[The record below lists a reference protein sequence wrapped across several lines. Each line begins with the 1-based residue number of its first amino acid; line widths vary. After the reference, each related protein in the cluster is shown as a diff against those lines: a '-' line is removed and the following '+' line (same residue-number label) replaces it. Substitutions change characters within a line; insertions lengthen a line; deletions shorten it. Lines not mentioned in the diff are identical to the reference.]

1 MKITSCGITDVGQK
15 RQNNEDNYLINDEVN
30 LFIVADGMG
39 GHVGGEYASQIAV
52 TTIEEV
58 LKNVEDFEQED
69 QDTPS
74 PSDNLMGHKLKY
86 AIRLAGKRIFER
98 TADEPELRGMGTTA
112 VAMVFDQNRIYLA
125 HVGDSRAYLIRGGY
139 IHQITE
145 DHSLVNEQIKAGLIS
160 PESAKHHKL
169 KNIITRSVG
178 YQEDVEI
185 DTMVRPIHQG
195 DCYVLCTDGLS
206 NLIEEDEIKDI
217 VESSNSQEIA
227 AQKLVELAN
236 SRGGD
241 DNITVV
247 TAIIDEIDDDVLED
261 FEKTRSASVGVG
273 VDENE
278 MEEQT
283 KTITAAGQKKL

>member
-1 MKITSCGITDVGQK
+1 MANESPNGRMKITSCGITDVGQK
-15 RQNNEDNYLINDEVN
+15 RQNNEDNYLINDEIN
-30 LFIVADGMG
+30 LYVVADGMG

-58 LKNVEDFEQED
+58 IQNVESQDFEWEEGI
-69 QDTPS
+69 PR
-74 PSDNLMGHKLKY
+74 PGKLAGEKLKY

-98 TADEPELRGMGTTA
+98 TTAEPELRGMGTTT
-112 VAMVFDQNRIYLA
+112 VAMLFERNRIYLA
-125 HVGDSRAYLIRGGY
+125 HVGDSRAYLIRTGNV
-139 IHQITE
+139 HQITE

-160 PESAKHHKL
+160 PESAKNHKL

-185 DTMVRPIHQG
+185 DTMVRPVQEG
-195 DCYVLCTDGLS
+195 DRYVLCSDGLS
-206 NLIEEDEIKDI
+206 NLVDATEIKE
-217 VESSNSQEIA
+217 VVANHGSEQA

-247 TAIIDEIDDDVLED
+247 IASVDEIDASIED
-261 FEKTRSASVGVG
+261 EWEE
-273 VDENE
+273 DES
-278 MEEQT
+278 T
-283 KTITAAGQKKL
+283 KTMSEAAADEAAASS